1 MHRGAAIITGATRG
15 IGRSV
20 AETLGA
26 KGYPIV
32 GVARREEELATLEE
46 DLRAGGV
53 AVTTV
58 AANLRDPEVAT
69 IVVERAVAA
78 FGSVSVLVNNAAASP
93 TFGPIAQMEPEAMD
107 LVWAVNV
114 RAPALLAARFAGAPG
129 DDKAIVNIA
138 SVGGL
143 EPEPGIGLYNVSKA
157 ALIHL
162 TRQLATELAPVRVNA
177 VSPGLVRTSFAAV
190 LVDALEAQLARS
202 LPARRIGEPADVAA
216 AVAFLVSDEAR
227 WITGANLVV
236 DGGTLTI
243 GRLGGP

>member
-32 GVARREEELATLEE
+32 GVARREEELASLEK

-114 RAPALLAARFAGAPG
+114 RAPALLAARFASAPG

-138 SVGGL
+138 SVGL